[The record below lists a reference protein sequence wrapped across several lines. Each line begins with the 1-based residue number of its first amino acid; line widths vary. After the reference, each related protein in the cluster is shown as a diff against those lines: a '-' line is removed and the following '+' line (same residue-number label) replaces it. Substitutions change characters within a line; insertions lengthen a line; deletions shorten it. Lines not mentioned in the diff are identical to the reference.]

1 MNTYE
6 KRGEGGARCAPA
18 CPDVEERTRFAI
30 SRREANNNVAALH
43 AAPEVT
49 MPEAVIVSAIR
60 TPVGRAYKG
69 SLRATRPDD
78 LAALAIKEAL
88 ARVPAVDP
96 KQIDDVILGCAMP
109 EGEQGMNVARIAALR
124 AGLPV
129 ETSAMTINRF
139 CSSGLQAIA
148 LAAERIRGGSAEIIV
163 AGGTESM
170 SLVPMGGNKVS
181 PNPWLVDHYPDAYIN
196 MGLGTENIARK
207 FGITRE
213 QADEFSANSHKKALA
228 AIAAGNFKDETIPVE
243 VKITSLPNGNGNG
256 ASTNSKSSPKP
267 TTQTFLF
274 DTDELPRAD
283 TSLEVLAKLKPAFHA
298 KGTVTAGNSSP
309 MSDGAAAAVVMSD
322 ARAKALG
329 LTPLARFVAY
339 ATAGC
344 PPEEFGI
351 GPVFAIPKA
360 LKLAGLSL
368 NDIAVIELNEA
379 FAAQS
384 LAVLQQAALD
394 PARVN
399 PNGGAIALGH
409 PLGCTGAKLTATV
422 IRDLQRK
429 NARYGMVTMCIGGG
443 MGAAGIFERL

>member
-1 MNTYE
+1 
-6 KRGEGGARCAPA
+6 
-18 CPDVEERTRFAI
+18 
-30 SRREANNNVAALH
+30 
-43 AAPEVT
+43 
-49 MPEAVIVSAIR
+49 MPEPVIVSAVR

-69 SLRATRPDD
+69 SLRSTRPDD
-78 LAALAIKEAL
+78 LAALAIKAAL
-88 ARVPAVDP
+88 ARVPAVDT

-170 SLVPMGGNKVS
+170 SLVPMGGNKIS

-213 QADEFSANSHKKALA
+213 QADQFSAKSHQKALD
-228 AIAAGNFKDETIPVE
+228 AISAGNFKDETIPVE
-243 VKITSLPNGNGNG
+243 VRITAVPTNGNG
-256 ASTNSKSSPKP
+256 ASSAKLPGGTKSGSARVAA
-267 TTQTFLF
+267 QTFLF
-274 DTDELPRAD
+274 DTEELPRAD
-283 TSLEVLAKLKPAFHA
+283 TSLEILAKLKPAFHV

-309 MSDGAAAAVVMSD
+309 MSDGAAACVIMSD
-322 ARAKALG
+322 TRAKSLG
-329 LTPLARFVAY
+329 LKPLARFVAY

-344 PPEEFGI
+344 PPEEFGL

-360 LKLAGLSL
+360 LRLAGLSL
-368 NDIAVIELNEA
+368 GDIAVIELNEA

-384 LAVLQQAALD
+384 LAVIQQAGLD
-394 PARVN
+394 ASLVN

-409 PLGCTGAKLTATV
+409 PLGCTGAKLAATL
-422 IRDLQRK
+422 IRDLERK

-443 MGAAGIFERL
+443 MGAAGIFERI